1 MAIPIDLLLVAFL
14 SSPALARARLPMR
27 ERPRRPKA
35 ALLHRAVESSGEAR
49 IPGRLKATRET
60 MREQTRLEKPKN
72 VWESLQDVNLHD
84 LRPLGGSY
92 ILIVFL
98 NI

>member
-1 MAIPIDLLLVAFL
+1 MY
-14 SSPALARARLPMR
+14 RKMNQT
-27 ERPRRPKA
+27 
-35 ALLHRAVESSGEAR
+35 EAR
-49 IPGRLKATRET
+49 QEMGNRES
-60 MREQTRLEKPKN
+60 MRIAIGLEKPTN

-92 ILIVFL
+92 ILMAFL